1 MKPWFISN
9 SLEFKYFPQ
18 REGGGGVGG
27 GESERLKKGVVVWCR
42 GRSS

>member
-18 REGGGGVGG
+18 REGGEGWVGG
-27 GESERLKKGVVVWCR
+27 NLKD
-42 GRSS
+42 